1 MQATRSDLKLIMD
14 NLSRL
19 NETER
24 DEIMK
29 VLQNLKESE
38 IVAKKAKITNL
49 AGLGKEMW
57 HSIDVDKYLKDL
69 RAEWDDREIR

>member
-38 IVAKKAKITNL
+38 IEAKKAKITNL